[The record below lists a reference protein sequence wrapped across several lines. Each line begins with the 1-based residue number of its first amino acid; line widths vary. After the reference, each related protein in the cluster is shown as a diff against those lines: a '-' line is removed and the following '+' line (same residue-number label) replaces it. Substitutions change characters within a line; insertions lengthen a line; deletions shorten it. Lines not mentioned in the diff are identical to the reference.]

1 MFNDDKKLA
10 ATEKN
15 LTKKYESC
23 RITIYADAGS
33 KKMSHLLVTRL
44 RLRQRPKIMGP
55 TVCDKNA
62 NHPDAKVQNTSTL
75 PFFFR
80 HTLAFLSL

>member
-1 MFNDDKKLA
+1 MSHAELLFMQMLDPVKK
-10 ATEKN
+10 T
-15 LTKKYESC
+15 
-23 RITIYADAGS
+23 
-33 KKMSHLLVTRL
+33 HLLVTRL